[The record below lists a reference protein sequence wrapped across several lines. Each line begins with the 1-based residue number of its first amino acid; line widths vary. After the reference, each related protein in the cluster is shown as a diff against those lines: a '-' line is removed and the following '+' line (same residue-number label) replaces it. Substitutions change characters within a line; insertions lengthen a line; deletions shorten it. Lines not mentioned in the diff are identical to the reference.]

1 MTVDID
7 KFVHDQLSVWPEAAS
22 NFRALKS
29 VQTRQIPSGGLMTTL
44 QFNPLRFASCTAGT
58 DEAPKEVSPCFLCG
72 ENRPQAQRSL
82 PFEGRKGRKYDILV
96 NLFPIFPNHLLLSS
110 VDHTPQSIWHRYVDM
125 LDMAKSLD
133 DYVIYYNG
141 PEAGASAPFHLHFQA
156 CPKGYLPLE
165 RAVDRL
171 LRIISASQPEN
182 GVPNASEV
190 CTIPDSIAGDI
201 DYITSVQD
209 AQLFHYK
216 HFTRGVFAL
225 RARTSKSM
233 AKLFYRLLDCAPF
246 LDGEKEPR
254 FNAYTYFSEGEYRC
268 IVVLRSQVRSHH
280 YFDAQNA
287 YLISPGA
294 AEMAGYVITARE
306 SDYERL
312 DAVTLTEIISEVSVS
327 EELEKRILWRLVR
340 TQPKLEVG
348 IMSASEIVF
357 EIISDG
363 AGPQKVSYR
372 EGKIDYNGA
381 LYDELVFEA
390 MTISTLFAEP
400 SFILYGV
407 TIGVDFHWQRKQDQK
422 FAGTLKFIVENGK
435 VTAVNVIGV
444 EDYLLSV
451 ISSEMKASATLEFL
465 KAHAVISR
473 SWVMSQIAGRK
484 KPAQA
489 AVPEAADLPGVVTD
503 LDTRLHSG
511 ASIVGEEAE
520 IPQLIKWFDHDDH
533 KHFDVC
539 ADDHCQRYQGLTGA
553 VGETVRTAID
563 ETWGQVMVYGEEIV
577 DARFSKCCGGVMEEF
592 GTCWEDTP
600 HPYLKARRDGPV
612 DEFPDL
618 TDEDQAREWILSAPD
633 AFCHTHDSAILSQV
647 LNDYDL
653 ETKDFYRWKVEYG
666 IDELSELVCRR
677 SGIDFGRITALIP
690 LERGVS
696 GRIKRLRIVGTKKT
710 MDVGKEL
717 IIRKFLSESHLF
729 SSAFTVDFGKD
740 KVILRGAG
748 WGHGVGLCQ
757 IGAAVMAYKGYSYDR
772 ILQHYYPGST
782 LENPFS

>member
-44 QFNPLRFASCTAGT
+44 QYNPLRYGSCTAGT
-58 DEAPKEVSPCFLCG
+58 ADAPPAPASCFLCA
-72 ENRPQAQRSL
+72 ENRPEAQRGL
-82 PFEGRKGRKYDILV
+82 KFEGRKGRKYDILV
-96 NLFPIFPNHLLLSS
+96 NYFPIFPNHILLASE
-110 VDHTPQSIWHRYVDM
+110 DHVPQSIWHRFVDM
-125 LDMAKSLD
+125 LDMARDLD
-133 DYVIYYNG
+133 DYVIWYNG
-141 PEAGASAPFHLHFQA
+141 PSAGASAPYHLHFQA

-171 LRIISASQPEN
+171 LRILSEAQPEA

-190 CTIPDSIAGDI
+190 CSVPDSIADDI
-201 DYITSVQD
+201 EYITSVQD

-246 LDGEKEPR
+246 LEGETEPR
-254 FNAYTYFSEGEYRC
+254 FNAFTYFSEGEYRC
-268 IVVLRSQVRSHH
+268 IVTLRNEVRSHH
-280 YFDAQNA
+280 YYEGGNG
-287 YLISPGA
+287 YLISAGA
-294 AEMAGYVITARE
+294 AEMAGYVITPRE
-306 SDYERL
+306 SDFERL
-312 DAVTLTEIISEVSVS
+312 DAVTLTEIYSEVSVS
-327 EELEKRILWRLVR
+327 KELEERTIWRLVR

-348 IMSASEIVF
+348 IMSGQEIVF

-381 LYDELVFEA
+381 LYDELVFDA

-422 FAGTLKFIVENGK
+422 FAGTLKFIVEDGK
-435 VTAVNVIGV
+435 VTAVNIIGV

-484 KPAQA
+484 RA
-489 AVPEAADLPGVVTD
+489 AGTLPPEVSDLPSVVTD
-503 LDTRLHSG
+503 LDARFHAG
-511 ASIVGEEAE
+511 ASIDGDENG
-520 IPQLIKWFDHDDH
+520 IPQLVKWFDHDDH

-553 VGETVRTAID
+553 VGENVRTAID
-563 ETWGQVMVYGEEIV
+563 ETWGQVMMYEGEIV

-600 HPYLKARRDGPV
+600 HPYLAARRDGPV
-612 DEFPDL
+612 NEFPDL

-633 AFCHTHDSAILSQV
+633 AFCNTHDHAILSQV

-653 ETKDFYRWKVEYG
+653 ETKDFFRWKVEYG
-666 IDELSELVCRR
+666 VGELSELVRRR
-677 SGIDFGRITALIP
+677 SGIDFGTIRDLIP
-690 LERGVS
+690 LERGTS
-696 GRIKRLRIVGTKKT
+696 GRIKRLRIVGTNKT
-710 MDVGKEL
+710 IDVGKEL

-729 SSAFTVDFGKD
+729 SSAFIVEFKD
-740 KVILRGAG
+740 DRVILTGAG

-757 IGAAVMAYKGYSYDR
+757 IGAAVMAYRGYSYDR
-772 ILQHYYPGST
+772 ILQHYYPGSI
-782 LENPFS
+782 LERPFS